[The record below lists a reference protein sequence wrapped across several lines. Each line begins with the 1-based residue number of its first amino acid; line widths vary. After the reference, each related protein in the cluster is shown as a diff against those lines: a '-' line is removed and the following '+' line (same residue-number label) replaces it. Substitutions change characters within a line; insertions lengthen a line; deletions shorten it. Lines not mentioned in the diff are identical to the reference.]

1 MNIARLFRVPGTT
14 RAALASIND
23 GSGTLA
29 ARVLPLTPLGA
40 SAARFLGRIREL
52 VLTARANSIETAVN
66 VAQLKKQVDASAAR
80 TRQQREDALALT
92 EAARRV
98 NELSATMDGAAAS
111 VEDTSGRNLA
121 SAEASRAE
129 LAQVGARMQQIDA
142 AVADFNR
149 TVAELAEGAKAIE
162 HIGQVIRTIAMQT
175 NLLALNA
182 AIEAARAGEQ
192 GRGFAVV
199 AKEVRGLAER
209 VNTETRE
216 IGERSAA
223 MQQLVAST
231 AEGTRR
237 ISGAVAETVREV
249 GNTNAR
255 FATFVTDFQGMAGTV
270 RGIVGA
276 IGELAAVNREMND
289 RIAAVALSAEQVD
302 GMMGDANGR
311 VDVLRQNCE
320 QVQGALAEFRTGRTT
335 FDSLVEATTGLRDA
349 VASSLARHQ
358 ASGADVFD
366 QAYQRIP
373 NSDPAR
379 YTTRYDSAV
388 EPELQALYDQLL
400 QALPGCVYALAVDNK
415 GYAPAH
421 NKAFSHPPTG
431 DRATDLARSRHKRIF
446 DDAVGAKLAA
456 NLKPFLFQTYLR
468 DTGEVINDL
477 SMPVH
482 IGGRHW
488 GAVRVGFDSSKL
500 R

>member
-1 MNIARLFRVPGTT
+1 
-14 RAALASIND
+14 
-23 GSGTLA
+23 
-29 ARVLPLTPLGA
+29 
-40 SAARFLGRIREL
+40 
-52 VLTARANSIETAVN
+52 
-66 VAQLKKQVDASAAR
+66 
-80 TRQQREDALALT
+80 
-92 EAARRV
+92 
-98 NELSATMDGAAAS
+98 
-111 VEDTSGRNLA
+111 
-121 SAEASRAE
+121 
-129 LAQVGARMQQIDA
+129 
-142 AVADFNR
+142 
-149 TVAELAEGAKAIE
+149 
-162 HIGQVIRTIAMQT
+162 
-175 NLLALNA
+175 
-182 AIEAARAGEQ
+182 
-192 GRGFAVV
+192 
-199 AKEVRGLAER
+199 VRGLAER
-209 VNTETRE
+209 VNAETRE

-249 GNTNAR
+249 GSTNER
-255 FATFVTDFQGMAGTV
+255 FSTFMADFQGMSDTV
-270 RGIVGA
+270 RGIVA
-276 IGELAAVNREMND
+276 SIGELAAVNREMNE
-289 RIAAVALSAEQVD
+289 RIAAVAQSAEQVD

-311 VDVLRQNCE
+311 VDVLRLNCE

-349 VASSLARHQ
+349 VASTLARHQ
-358 ASGADVFD
+358 AGGADVFD

-388 EPELQALYDQLL
+388 EPELQALYDRLL
-400 QALPGCVYALAVDNK
+400 QSLPGCVYALAVDNK

-421 NKAFSHPPTG
+421 NKAFSHPPSG
-431 DRATDLARSRHKRIF
+431 DRTTDLARCRHKRIF
-446 DDAVGAKLAA
+446 DDPVGARLAA